1 MDYYNKIKECVENN
15 ECKLITTF
23 EEIEIKKEQVLN
35 KSYSYVRIDFI
46 GVCGHNSSAVY
57 INFKSRGTGKRCKD
71 CVRKETKEILKNKG
85 NNLLSNETEYRSI
98 ELIEKYLSKYYEI
111 VRTNEGCRA
120 DLAIREIGKIEDEWI
135 PVQVKSTEKICHKM
149 YSFRG
154 IKDEYKDMLLICV
167 CTSEEKIWIIPYNE
181 LKIKAPNLNISELS
195 KYNDYGCGNNLIVN
209 RYIDLHKNK
218 CMRQSLDECLLPV
231 CDLQQREQEYVKK
244 REKYIDFLEFDKLN
258 VQNTPTDFIVNGKKV
273 QEKVSGYDKYHKSLN
288 IYLSSNNGKN
298 ENGTRKFR
306 TYKLGE
312 NDYYW
317 IHSSVDD
324 RFWIIPE
331 IELYNREYI
340 SDSHKIKTNTVIRI
354 AYYQEDSYNV
364 REWLKDYE
372 YNYLK
377 INKEKIMK
385 LFK

>member
-23 EEIEIKKEQVLN
+23 EEIEIKKEHVLN
-35 KSYSYVRIDFI
+35 KLYLYVRIDFI

-57 INFKSRGTGKRCKD
+57 TNFKSRGTGKRCKD
-71 CVRKETKEILKNKG
+71 CVRKDTKEILKNKE
-85 NNLLSNETEYRSI
+85 NKLLSNEIEYKSI

-135 PVQVKSTEKICHKM
+135 PVQVKSTEKMCHKM

-167 CTSEEKIWIIPYNE
+167 CTSEEKIWVIPYNE
-181 LKIKAPNLNISELS
+181 LKIKAPNINISEVS
-195 KYNDYGCGNNLIVN
+195 KYNDYGCGNNLILN

-218 CMRQSLDECLLPV
+218 CMRQSLNECLLPIT
-231 CDLQQREQEYVKK
+231 DLQQREQEYVKN
-244 REKYIDFLEFDKLN
+244 REKYINFLVFDKLN
-258 VQNTPTDFIVNGKKV
+258 VQNTPTDFMINGKKV

-340 SDSHKIKTNTVIRI
+340 SDSHKIKANTIIRI
-354 AYYQEDSYNV
+354 AYYQENSYNV
-364 REWLKDYE
+364 REWIKNYE

-377 INKEKIMK
+377 LNKEKIMK
-385 LFK
+385 LFE